1 MSPRM
6 AGGAVRLLEL
16 AFDPESSRPDDAMS
30 ERVLDA
36 ALSLVAASGARN
48 LTMDDVA
55 SRAGVG
61 RMTVYR
67 RFGGRQQVLDALA
80 VRECRRCLASIAAAL
95 DPAKPVEERAT
106 ELCVATLNVIREHPM
121 LARLASVEP
130 EALLHELNRDSSAV
144 FRLVRGFLVAQI
156 RAAQAEGELAEG
168 DPAALA
174 EIAVR
179 LGASFVL
186 MPDSAI
192 VSDDEQQTRETVRRL
207 LAPAL
212 SAGVR
217 RQTPGAADDR
227 PKAAPAQ
234 VV

>member
-1 MSPRM
+1 VPR
-6 AGGAVRLLEL
+6 GALRLLEL
-16 AFDPESSRPDDAMS
+16 ALDPAAESPDDPTS

-55 SRAGVG
+55 ARAGVG

-67 RFGGRQQVLDALA
+67 RFGGRQQLLDDLA
-80 VRECRRCLASIAAAL
+80 VRECRRCLAQIAAAL
-95 DPAKPVEERAT
+95 DPAQPIEERAT
-106 ELCVATLNVIREHPM
+106 ELFVATLSVIREHPM
-121 LARLASVEP
+121 LARLARVEP

-156 RAAQAEGELAEG
+156 RAAQTAGELPDG

-186 MPDSAI
+186 IPDSAI
-192 VSDDEQQTRETVRRL
+192 VSDDEQQTRETVRLL

-212 SAGVR
+212 SAFSEQQR
-217 RQTPGAADDR
+217 RATAGDR
-227 PKAAPAQ
+227 PRAAPARA
-234 VV
+234 V